1 VSGMRQ
7 LEASGVDRWSSPGY
21 HSQS

>member
-1 VSGMRQ
+1 MRQ